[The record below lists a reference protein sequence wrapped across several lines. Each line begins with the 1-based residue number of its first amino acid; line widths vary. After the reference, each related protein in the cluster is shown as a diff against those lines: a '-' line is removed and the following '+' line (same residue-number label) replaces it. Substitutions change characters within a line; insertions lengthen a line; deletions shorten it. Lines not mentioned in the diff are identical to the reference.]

1 MFLEGANVPLEGIF
15 MAYSHVADHPWRL
28 PRPSTQCLLSRGTL
42 LFAPEECCSSG
53 GYTLEEPAVSST
65 SYLH

>member
-1 MFLEGANVPLEGIF
+1 MFLEGANVPLEGNF

-28 PRPSTQCLLSRGTL
+28 QPPSTQCLLSRGTL
-42 LFAPEECCSSG
+42 LFSPEEYCSSG
-53 GYTLEEPAVSST
+53 GYTLEELAVSST